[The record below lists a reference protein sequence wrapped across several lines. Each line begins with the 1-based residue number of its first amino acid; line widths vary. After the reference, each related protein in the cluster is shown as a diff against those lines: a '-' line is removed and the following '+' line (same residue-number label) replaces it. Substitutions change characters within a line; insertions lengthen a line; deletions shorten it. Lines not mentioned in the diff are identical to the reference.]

1 MPLMTSPS
9 TLLTEALHREG
20 VSDARTDAL
29 TIGMY
34 ATDAGIYRVPPRA
47 VVFPRHT
54 DEIAATLSV
63 ARELGIP
70 ITARGAGTSC
80 AGNAVGPGIV
90 IDTARHLGRVLEV
103 DADGAGGGSALVEAG
118 TVHAT
123 LQARAREIGLRF
135 GPDPSS
141 HSRCTV
147 GGMIGNNACGN
158 RALGYGRTSDNVIGM
173 DLLTAAGMHLTAT
186 TGVAGGR
193 PSLTGDDALV
203 ARLTRLADDHLDTV
217 RTKFATFGR
226 QVSGYAL
233 EHLAPERGRDIGRML
248 IGSEGTLAVVTQARV
263 RLVTD
268 PPATSLVVLGFPDIY
283 AAGDV
288 AHLLKGLGAVAA
300 EGIDSRIVDVV
311 RTRRGEHAV
320 PDLPRGAAWMLVE
333 VPGEDAAAA
342 HAAAERVRRE
352 IEHTDS
358 LVVTDPAH
366 ARALW
371 KIREDGAGLSARS
384 PRDRPAHAGWEDA
397 AVPPARLGDY
407 LRAFDALLEEH
418 DVQGLPYGHFGDGCL
433 HIRLDIDL
441 DAPDATDRYR
451 RFVEDAA
458 DLVAAHGGSLSGEHG
473 DGRARS
479 ALLPRMYDAE
489 TMGLFG
495 SVKRAFD
502 PTNLLNPGILVDP
515 APVDADIRI
524 PAAHKVTVPLAF
536 GYPEDGG
543 DFSQAV
549 HRCTGVGKCRAAGT
563 STTVMCPSYLAT
575 GEEKDSTRG
584 RARVLQEML
593 NGSTI
598 TGGWSAPE
606 VHDALDLCLSCKG
619 CSSDCPTGVDMATYK
634 SEALHQTYKGKLRP
648 RSHYTLGRLPQ
659 MARLAAR
666 APRLV
671 NAMTSLPGLKK
682 LTLPAAGV
690 DPRRSIPSFA
700 RTTFRSWARDEGM
713 IASAAQATG
722 TDHPVALFVDS
733 FTDHFSPQVGRTT
746 VALLREAGFTPF
758 VPAESLCCGLTF
770 ISTGQLDAARST
782 LEDAARTLGPVV
794 AAGIP
799 VVGMEPSCTAAL
811 RHDLPRLVDSAV
823 ARKVAGGVRTV
834 AEVLTTAIDEGR
846 WSAPDL
852 AGTEVVAQPH
862 CHQHA
867 VMSWAADEALLART
881 GATVT
886 RLGGCCGLA
895 GNFGVELGHYEVSV
909 KIAEQ
914 QLLPAINAASPD
926 AVVLADGFS
935 CQTQI
940 ADLSERTGMHL
951 VELLARVSPR

>member
-1 MPLMTSPS
+1 MSAS
-9 TLLTEALHREG
+9 SHEITEAFRRAG
-20 VSDARTDAL
+20 VADARIDPL

-54 DEIAATLSV
+54 DEIAATLAV
-63 ARELGIP
+63 ARDLGIP
-70 ITARGAGTSC
+70 LTARGAGTSC

-103 DADGAGGGSALVEAG
+103 DRDSATALVEAG

-123 LQARAREIGLRF
+123 LQGRAREIGLRF

-158 RALGYGRTSDNVIGM
+158 RALGYGRTSDNIVGM
-173 DLLTAAGMHLTAT
+173 DLLTAAGARLSAT
-186 TGVAGGR
+186 TTVAGGL

-203 ARLTRLADDHLDTV
+203 AELTRLTDDHLDTV
-217 RTKFATFGR
+217 RTKFGTFGR

-248 IGSEGTLAVVTQARV
+248 VGSEGTLAVVTQARV

-268 PPATSLVVLGFPDIY
+268 PPATCLAVLGFPDIY

-300 EGIDSRIVDVV
+300 EGIDSRIVNVV
-311 RTRRGEHAV
+311 RTRRGPQAV

-333 VPGEDAAAA
+333 VPGEDEAAAR
-342 HAAAERVRRE
+342 AAAERVCRE
-352 IEHTDS
+352 IEHTDA

-451 RFVEDAA
+451 RFVEQAA

-495 SVKRAFD
+495 AVKRAFD

-515 APVDADIRI
+515 APVEANIRI
-524 PAAHKVTVPLAF
+524 PAAHKVSVPLAF

-598 TGGWSAPE
+598 TDGWRSPE
-606 VHDALDLCLSCKG
+606 VHEALDLCLSCKG
-619 CSSDCPTGVDMATYK
+619 CASDCPTGVDMATYK
-634 SEALHQTYKGKLRP
+634 SEALHQTYKGRLRP
-648 RSHYTLGRLPQ
+648 RSHYSLGRLPQ
-659 MARLAAR
+659 LARLASR

-671 NAMTSLPGLKK
+671 NAMTSLPGIKQI
-682 LTLPAAGV
+682 TLPAAGV
-690 DPRRSIPSFA
+690 DPRRSLPTFA
-700 RTTFRSWARDEGM
+700 RETFRSWAKGEGM
-713 IASAAQATG
+713 IASAAQAAG
-722 TDHPVALFVDS
+722 TDHPVAIFVDS
-733 FTDHFSPQVGRTT
+733 FTDNFSPAVGHTA

-770 ISTGQLDAARST
+770 ISTGQLDAAKST
-782 LEDAARTLGPVV
+782 LETAARVLAPVA

-799 VVGMEPSCTAAL
+799 IVGIEPSCTAAL
-811 RHDLPRLVDSAV
+811 RHDLPRLVDSDA
-823 ARKVAGGVRTV
+823 ARSVAGDVRTV
-834 AEVLTTAIDEGR
+834 AELLGAAIDEGR

-852 AGTEVVAQPH
+852 TGVEVVAQPH

-867 VMSWAADEALLART
+867 VMSWSADEALLKRT
-881 GATVT
+881 GATIT

-909 KIAEQ
+909 KVAEQ
-914 QLLPAINAASPD
+914 QLLPAINAAGKD

-940 ADLSERTGMHL
+940 ADLSDRAGVHL
-951 VELLARVSPR
+951 VELLSRGA

>member
-1 MPLMTSPS
+1 MTSSP

-20 VSDARTDAL
+20 VADARTDAL

-34 ATDAGIYRVPPRA
+34 ASDAGIYRVPPRA

-103 DADGAGGGSALVEAG
+103 DRESATALVEAG
-118 TVHAT
+118 TIHAT

-141 HSRCTV
+141 HTRCTV

-158 RALGYGRTSDNVIGM
+158 RALGYGRTSDNIVGM
-173 DLLTAAGMHLTAT
+173 DLLTAAGTQLTAT
-186 TGVAGGR
+186 TGVAGGL

-203 ARLTRLADDHLDTV
+203 ARLTQLTDDHLDTV
-217 RTKFATFGR
+217 RTKFGTFGR

-300 EGIDSRIVDVV
+300 EGIDSRIVDIV

-433 HIRLDIDL
+433 HIRLDVDL

-451 RFVEDAA
+451 RLVEDAA

-495 SVKRAFD
+495 AVKRAFD

-524 PAAHKVTVPLAF
+524 PAARKVAVPLAF

-563 STTVMCPSYLAT
+563 SSTVMCPSYLAT

-598 TGGWSAPE
+598 TGGWSSPE

-634 SEALHQTYKGKLRP
+634 SEALHQTYKGRLRP

-700 RTTFRSWARDEGM
+700 RTTFRSWATDEGM
-713 IASAAQATG
+713 IASAAQAAG

-733 FTDHFSPQVGRTT
+733 FTDHFSPHVGRAT

-758 VPAESLCCGLTF
+758 VPEEALCCGLTF
-770 ISTGQLDAARST
+770 ISTGQLDDARAT
-782 LEDAARTLGPVV
+782 LDDAARALGPVV

-823 ARKVAGGVRTV
+823 ARQVAGGVRTV
-834 AEVLTTAIDEGR
+834 AEILTSAIDEGR
-846 WSAPDL
+846 WAAPDL

-867 VMSWAADEALLART
+867 VMSWSADEALLART

-909 KIAEQ
+909 TIAEQ
-914 QLLPAINAASPD
+914 QLLPAIAAASPD

-940 ADLSERTGMHL
+940 ADLSQRTGVHL
-951 VELLARVSPR
+951 VELLGRRHT

>member
-1 MPLMTSPS
+1 MRHMTATP
-9 TLLTEALHREG
+9 TTATPTVLTEALRREG
-20 VSDARTDAL
+20 VTDARTDAL

-63 ARELGIP
+63 ARELGVP
-70 ITARGAGTSC
+70 VTTRGAGTSC

-90 IDTARHLGRVLEV
+90 IDTARHLGRVLDV
-103 DADGAGGGSALVEAG
+103 DRDSATALVEAG

-158 RALGYGRTSDNVIGM
+158 RALGYGRTSDNIVGM
-173 DLLTAAGMHLTAT
+173 ELLTAAGATLSAT
-186 TGVAGGR
+186 TGVAGGP
-193 PSLTGDDALV
+193 PSLTGDNALV
-203 ARLTRLADDHLDTV
+203 ARLTQLADDHLGTI
-217 RTKFATFGR
+217 RTQFGRFGR

-233 EHLAPERGRDIGRML
+233 EHLAPERGGDIGRML
-248 IGSEGTLAVVTQARV
+248 VGSEGTLAVVTQARV

-268 PPATSLVVLGFPDIY
+268 PAATCLAVLGFPDIY

-288 AHLLKGLGAVAA
+288 AHQLRGLGAVAA
-300 EGIDSRIVDVV
+300 EGIDSRIVDIV
-311 RTRRGEHAV
+311 RRRRGPHAV

-333 VPGEDAAAA
+333 VPGEDPAAAQ
-342 HAAAERVRRE
+342 AAAERVCRE
-352 IEHTDS
+352 IPHTDS
-358 LVVTDPAH
+358 LVVTDPGH
-366 ARALW
+366 ARSLW
-371 KIREDGAGLSARS
+371 KIREDGAGLSSRS

-397 AVPPARLGDY
+397 AVPPERLGDY
-407 LRAFDALLEEH
+407 LRDFDALLDAH

-433 HIRLDIDL
+433 HIRLDVDL

-451 RFVEDAA
+451 RLVEEAA
-458 DLVAAHGGSLSGEHG
+458 DLVASYGGSLSGEHG

-489 TMGLFG
+489 TMALFG
-495 SVKRAFD
+495 AVKHAFD
-502 PTNLLNPGILVDP
+502 PTNLLNPGVLVDA
-515 APVDADIRI
+515 APVEADIRI

-536 GYPEDGG
+536 GYAGDDG

-563 STTVMCPSYLAT
+563 SSTVMCPSYLAT

-584 RARVLQEML
+584 RARALQEML
-593 NGSTI
+593 NGTTI
-598 TGGWSAPE
+598 TDGWRSPE

-619 CSSDCPTGVDMATYK
+619 CASDCPTGIDMATYK
-634 SEALHQTYKGKLRP
+634 SETLHQTYKGRIRP
-648 RSHYTLGRLPQ
+648 RSHYSLGRLPQ
-659 MARLAAR
+659 LARVASKL
-666 APRLV
+666 PRV
-671 NAMTSLPGLKK
+671 ANALTSLPGLKRV
-682 LTLPAAGV
+682 TLPAAGV
-690 DPRRSIPSFA
+690 DPRRSIPTFA
-700 RTTFRSWARDEGM
+700 RQTFRSWAADEGLV
-713 IASAAQATG
+713 ASAAQAAG

-733 FTDHFSPQVGRTT
+733 FTDHFSPQVGRAT
-746 VALLREAGFTPF
+746 VAVLREAGCAPF
-758 VPAESLCCGLTF
+758 VPAEALCCGLTF
-770 ISTGQLDAARST
+770 ISTGQLDAAKKT
-782 LEDAARTLGPVV
+782 LTEAAHVLAPVV

-811 RHDLPRLVDSAV
+811 RHDLPALVDSGA
-823 ARKVAGGVRTV
+823 ARQVAGGVRTV
-834 AEVLTTAIDEGR
+834 AEVLTSAIDEGR
-846 WSAPDL
+846 WVAPDL
-852 AGTEVVAQPH
+852 TGTEIVAQPH
-862 CHQHA
+862 CHHHA
-867 VMSWAADEALLART
+867 VMSWSADEALLART

-909 KIAEQ
+909 KVAEQ
-914 QLLPAINAASPD
+914 QLLPAIEAAGRET
-926 AVVLADGFS
+926 VVLADGFS

-940 ADLSERTGMHL
+940 ADLSERTGVHL
-951 VELLARVSPR
+951 VELLAGR

>member
-1 MPLMTSPS
+1 MTATSS
-9 TLLTEALHREG
+9 ELTRALRHAG
-20 VSDARTDAL
+20 IADARDDAL
-29 TIGMY
+29 TVGMY
-34 ATDAGIYRVPPRA
+34 ATDAGLYRVPPRA

-54 DEIAATLSV
+54 DEIDATLEV
-63 ARELGIP
+63 ARGLGVP

-103 DADGAGGGSALVEAG
+103 DRDSATALVEAG

-123 LQARAREIGLRF
+123 LQARAREVGLRF

-141 HSRCTV
+141 HTRCTI

-158 RALGYGRTSDNVIGM
+158 RALGYGRTSDNVVAM
-173 DLLTAAGMHLTAT
+173 DLLTAAGRRLSAT
-186 TGVAGGR
+186 TSVAGGP

-203 ARLTRLADDHLDTV
+203 GELTRLADDHLETL
-217 RTKFATFGR
+217 RTEFATFGR

-248 IGSEGTLAVVTQARV
+248 VGSEGTLAIVTQARV

-268 PPATSLVVLGFPDIY
+268 PPATCLAVLGFEDIY

-311 RTRRGEHAV
+311 RTRRGPRAV

-333 VPGEDAAAA
+333 VPGEDAATAR
-342 HAAAERVRRE
+342 AAAERVCRE
-352 IEHTDS
+352 IASTDS

-384 PRDRPAHAGWEDA
+384 QRDRPAHAGWEDA

-441 DAPDATDRYR
+441 TAPDATERYR
-451 RFVEDAA
+451 RLVEEAA

-479 ALLPRMYDAE
+479 ALLPRMYRPE
-489 TMGLFG
+489 TMALFG
-495 SVKRAFD
+495 AVKHAFD
-502 PTNLLNPGILVDP
+502 PDNLLNPGVLVDP
-515 APVDADIRI
+515 APVEADLRI
-524 PAAHKVTVPLAF
+524 PAARRVAVPLAF

-543 DFSQAV
+543 DFGQAV

-563 STTVMCPSYLAT
+563 SSTVMCPSYLAT

-584 RARVLQEML
+584 RARALQEML
-593 NGSTI
+593 NGTTI
-598 TGGWSAPE
+598 TGGWAAPE

-634 SEALHQTYKGKLRP
+634 SEALHQTYRGRLRP
-648 RSHYTLGRLPQ
+648 RSHYSLGRLPQ
-659 MARLAAR
+659 MARLASR

-671 NAMTSLPGLKK
+671 NAMTSLPGLKRI
-682 LTLPAAGV
+682 TLPAAGV

-700 RTTFRSWARDEGM
+700 RQTFRTWAQGEGM
-713 IASAAQATG
+713 IASAAQAAG
-722 TDHPVALFVDS
+722 TDHPVAIFVDS
-733 FTDHFSPQVGRTT
+733 FTDHFSPQVGRST

-758 VPAESLCCGLTF
+758 VPAEALCCGLTF
-770 ISTGQLDAARST
+770 ISTGQLDAAKKT
-782 LEDAARTLGPVV
+782 LADAAHVLAPVV

-799 VVGMEPSCTAAL
+799 VLGIEPSCTAAL
-811 RHDLPRLVDSAV
+811 RHDLPRLVDSGA
-823 ARKVAGGVRTV
+823 ARQVAGGVRTV
-834 AEVLTTAIDEGR
+834 AELLAVAIDEGR
-846 WSAPDL
+846 WTAPDL
-852 AGTEVVAQPH
+852 TGTEVVAQPH
-862 CHQHA
+862 CHHHA

-881 GATVT
+881 GASVT

-909 KIAEQ
+909 KVAEQ
-914 QLLPAINAASPD
+914 QLLPAIEAASPD

-940 ADLSERTGMHL
+940 ADLSERTGVHL
-951 VELLARVSPR
+951 VELLARGT

>member
-1 MPLMTSPS
+1 MTATS
-9 TLLTEALHREG
+9 TELTEALRHAG
-20 VSDARTDAL
+20 VADARADAL
-29 TIGMY
+29 TVGMY
-34 ATDAGIYRVPPRA
+34 ATDAGLYRVPPRA

-54 DEIAATLSV
+54 DEIAATLDV
-63 ARELGIP
+63 ARGLGVP

-103 DADGAGGGSALVEAG
+103 DRDSATALVEAG
-118 TVHAT
+118 TVHAA
-123 LQARAREIGLRF
+123 LQARAREVGLRF

-141 HSRCTV
+141 HTRCTI

-158 RALGYGRTSDNVIGM
+158 RALGYGRTSDNVVAM
-173 DLLTAAGMHLTAT
+173 DLLTAGGRRLSAT
-186 TGVAGGR
+186 TSVAGGH

-203 ARLTRLADDHLDTV
+203 GELTRLADDHLETL
-217 RTKFATFGR
+217 RTEFGTFGR

-248 IGSEGTLAVVTQARV
+248 VGSEGTLAVVTQARV

-268 PPATSLVVLGFPDIY
+268 PPATCLAVLGFEDIY

-311 RTRRGEHAV
+311 RTRRGPHAV

-342 HAAAERVRRE
+342 RAAAERVCRE
-352 IEHTDS
+352 IASTDS

-384 PRDRPAHAGWEDA
+384 QRDRPAHAGWEDA

-441 DAPDATDRYR
+441 TAPDATERYR
-451 RFVEDAA
+451 RLVEQAA

-479 ALLPRMYDAE
+479 ALLPRMYRPE
-489 TMGLFG
+489 TMALFG
-495 SVKRAFD
+495 AVKHAFD
-502 PTNLLNPGILVDP
+502 PDNLLNPGVLVDP
-515 APVDADIRI
+515 APVEADLRI
-524 PAAHKVTVPLAF
+524 PAARRVAVPLAF

-563 STTVMCPSYLAT
+563 SSTVMCPSYLAT

-584 RARVLQEML
+584 RARALQEML
-593 NGSTI
+593 NGTTI
-598 TGGWSAPE
+598 TGGWAAPE

-634 SEALHQTYKGKLRP
+634 SEALHQTYRGRVRP

-671 NAMTSLPGLKK
+671 NAMTSLPGLKRI
-682 LTLPAAGV
+682 TLPAAGV

-700 RTTFRSWARDEGM
+700 RQTFRTWARGEGM
-713 IASAAQATG
+713 VASAAQAAG
-722 TDHPVALFVDS
+722 TDHPVAIFVDS
-733 FTDHFSPQVGRTT
+733 FTDHFSPQVGRST
-746 VALLREAGFTPF
+746 VALLREAGFAPF
-758 VPAESLCCGLTF
+758 VPAEALCCGLTF
-770 ISTGQLDAARST
+770 ISTGQLDSARRTLTEAARV
-782 LEDAARTLGPVV
+782 LAPVV

-799 VVGMEPSCTAAL
+799 VLGIEPSCTAAL
-811 RHDLPRLVDSAV
+811 RHDLPRLVESDA
-823 ARKVAGGVRTV
+823 ARRVAGGVRTV
-834 AEVLTTAIDEGR
+834 AELLAGAIDEGR
-846 WSAPDL
+846 WVAPDL
-852 AGTEVVAQPH
+852 TGTEVVAQPH
-862 CHQHA
+862 CHHHA

-881 GATVT
+881 GASVT

-909 KIAEQ
+909 KVAQQ
-914 QLLPAINAASPD
+914 QLLPAIEAASPD

-940 ADLSERTGMHL
+940 ADLSERTGVHL
-951 VELLARVSPR
+951 VELLTRGT